1 MLLKLAWRNIFRNK
15 RRSLITVSSI
25 IFAVVFAVFMRSLQF
40 GAYGNMLKNIV
51 GSYMGYIQVH
61 QKGFWAEKTLDNSLA
76 IEDIDH
82 LNDNENVSYLS
93 HRIEGFALASKGDL
107 SKPVALL
114 GLDAELEKNQI
125 KLDQKVIKGKYISDA
140 NPGLL
145 IGKGLQEIMDLSLG
159 DSLVFLSQGYQGSI
173 ASGSYPVVGVIDL
186 KTPELNKR
194 TVIMNLEQAQEMFGL
209 QGMITTAVV
218 GIDNDNWEETQLDV
232 IAAVDTNAIEVMN
245 WQQMLPE
252 LKQLISVDKAGGM
265 FVLLILYS
273 IITFSLFGTVLM
285 LTEERSFEYGVLIAI
300 GMAKTKVIFVALL
313 ETILMAFVGIIAG
326 LIVAFPFVLYF
337 NINPINLSGQ
347 MQEVVERFGFEAL
360 IPTSLD
366 PSIAI
371 THAGIIFLIVLVVN
385 IYTVVKIKNLE
396 PVTAMRV

>member
-76 IEDIDH
+76 IEDIEH
-82 LNDNENVSYLS
+82 LTDNENVSYLS
-93 HRIEGFALASKGDL
+93 HRIEGFALASKDEL

-114 GLDAELEKNQI
+114 GLDAEQEKNQI
-125 KLDQKVIKGKYISDA
+125 KLDQKVIKGEYISDA

-145 IGKGLQEIMDLSLG
+145 IGKGLQEIMNLSLG

-173 ASGSYPVVGVIDL
+173 ASGSYPIVGVIDL

-300 GMAKTKVIFVALL
+300 GMAKTKVIIVALL
-313 ETILMAFVGIIAG
+313 ETILMAIAGIIAG

-366 PSIAI
+366 PSIAL
-371 THAGIIFLIVLVVN
+371 THAGIIFLIVLIVN
-385 IYTVVKIKNLE
+385 IYTIFKIKNLE
-396 PVTAMRV
+396 PVTAMRA

>member
-25 IFAVVFAVFMRSLQF
+25 IFAVLFAVFMRSLQY

-51 GSYMGYIQVH
+51 SSYMGYVQIH
-61 QKGFWAEKTLDNSLA
+61 SKGFWEEKTLDNSFSLS
-76 IEDIDH
+76 EIDQ
-82 LNDNENVSYLS
+82 LKNQEGISYLS
-93 HRIEGFALASKGDL
+93 PRIEGFALISFGET
-107 SKPVALL
+107 SKPVAIL
-114 GLDAELEKNQI
+114 GLDPALEKEHI
-125 KLDQKVIKGKYISDA
+125 KLDQKVVEGDYFSDTKK
-140 NPGLL
+140 GLL
-145 IGKGLQEIMDLSLG
+145 IGKGVKEIMKLSIG
-159 DSLVFLSQGYQGSI
+159 DTLVFLGQGYQGSI
-173 ASGSYPVVGVIDL
+173 ASGAYPIVGVIDL

-194 TVIMNLEQAQEMFGL
+194 TVIMTLDQAQELFALPDMV
-209 QGMITTAVV
+209 TTAVV
-218 GIDNDNWEETQLDV
+218 GINHDDWQDTQEKT
-232 IAAVDTNAIEVMN
+232 AAAIDTNKLEVMN
-245 WQQMLPE
+245 WQEMLPE
-252 LKQLISVDKAGGM
+252 LKQLITVDQAGGT
-265 FVLLILYS
+265 FVLMILYS

-300 GMAKTKVIFVALL
+300 GMEKNKVIQVAIL
-313 ETILMAFVGIIAG
+313 ETILMAIAGVIVG

-385 IYTVVKIKNLE
+385 IYTIVKIKNLN
-396 PVTAMRV
+396 PIKAMRK

>member
-61 QKGFWAEKTLDNSLA
+61 QNGFWDEKTLDNSFS
-76 IEDIDH
+76 ITEVEH
-82 LNDNENVSYLS
+82 LSKLKEVSYVS
-93 HRIEGFALASKGDL
+93 HRIEGFVLASIGDQ

-114 GLDAELEKNQI
+114 GLNAEQEKEQI
-125 KLDQKVIKGKYISDA
+125 KLDAKVIEGEYISSI
-140 NPGLL
+140 NKGLL
-145 IGKGLQEIMDLSLG
+145 VGKGLKDIMKLKLG
-159 DSLVFLSQGYQGSI
+159 DTLVFLGQGYQGSI
-173 ASGSYPVVGVIDL
+173 ASGNYPIIGFIDL

-194 TVIMNLEQAQEMFGL
+194 TVILNLDQAQELFALPDMV
-209 QGMITTAVV
+209 TTAVI
-218 GIDNDNWEETQLDV
+218 GLENDNWREAQASIISALD
-232 IAAVDTNAIEVMN
+232 TSKIEVMN
-245 WQQMLPE
+245 WQEMLPE
-252 LKQLISVDKAGGM
+252 LKQLITVDKAGGS

-300 GMAKTKVIFVALL
+300 GMAKQKVILVALL
-313 ETILMAFVGIIAG
+313 ETIFMAVVGIILG
-326 LIVAFPFVLYF
+326 LIVAFPIVLYF

-347 MQEVVERFGFEAL
+347 MQEVVEKFGFEAL

-366 PSIAI
+366 PSIAL
-371 THAGIIFLIVLVVN
+371 THAGIIFGIVLIVN
-385 IYTVVKIKNLE
+385 IYTIVRIKNLK
-396 PVTAMRV
+396 PVNAMRR